1 MNTQK
6 FENNL
11 FELEVKTEN
20 GESLFNA
27 ETVARSLGFVETKN
41 GKEYV
46 RWRTV
51 NGYLKKYLSQ
61 EVAKNDFISEPM
73 VYKLAFKANNALAD
87 KFQDWLAVEVLPTIR
102 KTGSYSN
109 VPQSFAQA
117 LRLAADLEEKNQLL
131 EQQIAEYEPKISYLD
146 TILSST
152 DTVATSQIA
161 ADYGMSAIALNKLLN
176 ELGVQHKVS
185 GQWIL
190 YRKHMNQGYTKS
202 HTSEIPKADG
212 GTKVVM
218 NTKWTQKGRVFIYNL
233 LIAEGYYP
241 QMDLEEIG

>member
-20 GESLFNA
+20 GESLFNT

-46 RWRTV
+46 RWRTI

-73 VYKLAFKANNALAD
+73 VYKLAFKANNALAE

-102 KTGSYSN
+102 KHGTYSAL
-109 VPQSFAQA
+109 PQSPREA
-117 LRLAADLEEKNQLL
+117 LKLMFDYQEE
-131 EQQIAEYEPKISYLD
+131 
-146 TILSST
+146 
-152 DTVATSQIA
+152 TSQRVDGLENDVQFLKEDA
-161 ADYGMSAIALNKLLN
+161 VLSA
-176 ELGVQHKVS
+176 G
-185 GQWIL
+185 
-190 YRKHMNQGYTKS
+190 
-202 HTSEIPKADG
+202 D
-212 GTKVVM
+212 
-218 NTKWTQKGRVFIYNL
+218 YNL
-233 LIAEGYYP
+233 ISERVNKRVSEVSRAYNVTSQASRGKLFKRY
-241 QMDLEEIG
+241 QRWH